1 MGVDRR
7 RTKWIALAIVAGG
20 LLAMGGSM
28 ALAGVLSQQVLFPPN
43 NAANS
48 GPANIRIVHTTAD
61 DFDSGWHTHPGPAIV
76 QVQEGQFKIYQQGC
90 EPKIV
95 NKNETFV
102 EVPGVPVRAVA
113 KGPVEWTTTLV
124 IPGPFGGASAPAA
137 QTNLSSGPCD

>member
-1 MGVDRR
+1 MINRR
-7 RTKWIALAIVAGG
+7 HKRLAVLAILVTGLVALG
-20 LLAMGGSM
+20 ASM
-28 ALAGVLSQQVLFPPN
+28 ALAGVVSQQVIFPPN

-48 GPANIRIVHTTAD
+48 GPANVRIVHTVAD

-90 EPKIV
+90 EPTIV

-102 EVPGVPVRAVA
+102 EVPGVPVRGVA

-124 IPGPFGGASAPAA
+124 IPGPFGGNPAPLAQSPAA
-137 QTNLSSGPCD
+137 DPCG

>member
-61 DFDSGWHTHPGPAIV
+61 DF
-76 QVQEGQFKIYQQGC
+76 
-90 EPKIV
+90 
-95 NKNETFV
+95 
-102 EVPGVPVRAVA
+102 
-113 KGPVEWTTTLV
+113 
-124 IPGPFGGASAPAA
+124 IPGGTPTPA
-137 QTNLSSGPCD
+137 QRSSRSRRVSSRSTSRAANPKL